1 MYVFGRILRNIHS
14 DIPVDLIPEVGAAL
28 RSVTVSRKMSV
39 GKRQTNT
46 DQVKVGGKYGSD
58 EGIRDDMF

>member
-1 MYVFGRILRNIHS
+1 MYVFGGLVSNIHS
-14 DIPVDLIPEVGAAL
+14 DILVNLIPEVGVAL
-28 RSVTVSRKMSV
+28 RRVTVSMKMSV

-46 DQVKVGGKYGSD
+46 DQVKVGRKYSSD